1 MRHYLNYLLS
11 AIVLLCGGGLLRAQ
25 EAQVCDVKNPI
36 VGDRNM
42 ETVEISR
49 VECTPETTTLY
60 MEAYNRKGYWI
71 QVGFRPAFARC
82 CDGARLSLA
91 ALRGGGVGA
100 ARVYARF
107 R

>member
-1 MRHYLNYLLS
+1 MNYLLS

-71 QVGFRPAFARC
+71 QLDSV
-82 CDGARLSLA
+82 LH
-91 ALRGGGVGA
+91 LRGAVTGLDYPLRRCEGGRWGSTCICPIPVM
-100 ARVYARF
+100 
-107 R
+107 

>member
-1 MRHYLNYLLS
+1 MNYLLS

-71 QVGFRPAFARC
+71 QLDSVLHLRGAVT
-82 CDGARLSLA
+82 GARLSLA